1 MEEGKKKDMNKS
13 GGHIIPP
20 DKVSRFVSVNL
31 NEATEGLLVK
41 FTDDK
46 RSGEVANA
54 LDNSSRI

>member
-1 MEEGKKKDMNKS
+1 MEEEKTDINKS
-13 GGHIIPP
+13 EGHIIPQ

-46 RSGEVANA
+46 RSGEMANA
-54 LDNSSRI
+54 LDNRNSV